1 MDYWLLLCKF
11 CDRSVIWK
19 LLIQN
24 SVLLSPGCTAD
35 FYRRLFRTA
44 WSCEEMGCQVS
55 EICKN
60 VCRKKYF
67 QRHPFD
73 RRTGERRFW
82 SMQVFPPGYLLYIRD
97 STSLPSYIG
106 IHEIMIPNNQK
117 IMPWDFQ
124 KFQDFCYDHRMR
136 RSLLMSLQKEK
147 TEKSSGEEWLGSAC
161 VYMFYCTK
169 VLGNSVCN
177 S

>member
-1 MDYWLLLCKF
+1 MDYC
-11 CDRSVIWK
+11 CANSVIGQWYQSCSFK
-19 LLIQN
+19 TLYWCPQV
-24 SVLLSPGCTAD
+24 VLRISIAAFSGQHGVA
-35 FYRRLFRTA
+35 RRWVVR
-44 WSCEEMGCQVS
+44 CQRFVM
-55 EICKN
+55 

-67 QRHPFD
+67 QTHRFD

-97 STSLPSYIG
+97 STSLPSYIR

-169 VLGNSVCN
+169 VLCNLVCN